1 MSASA
6 SGVYTYSKITETHP
20 NTQDNTQTAWPRWTP
35 GVVESA
41 TVTTTYQEGAWAIWG
56 PEAATKE
63 YVIKDDLVTKY
74 NFQEY
79 NAAERS
85 AKSAAPL
92 TKWVETSKVEEP
104 KVEET
109 KVEGTTTRSAKAAS
123 SK

>member
-6 SGVYTYSKITETHP
+6 SGVYTYAKITETHP
-20 NTQDNTQTAWPRWTP
+20 NTQDNTQNAWPRWTP

-41 TVTTTYQEGAWAIWG
+41 TVTTTYQEGAGAIWG

-79 NAAERS
+79 NAAER
-85 AKSAAPL
+85 AGKSAGDP
-92 TKWVETSKVEEP
+92 TRGTEEEP

-109 KVEGTTTRSAKAAS
+109 PTKTTKSTAK
-123 SK
+123 KTEE